1 MSDIVVSAYDTDLS
15 IVGLHHA
22 VHQVHTSAQAVQ
34 ERLHQ
39 MINDHLHGAGTSS
52 AISPNVSLPGVC
64 TALTLIHSIEE
75 VVPGFMLSNFL
86 PHMVRLLGR
95 LAGEN
100 SNIQGLLLARRGE
113 PVLRG
118 APR

>member
-1 MSDIVVSAYDTDLS
+1 MISLYRLIVSLEKLLTAL
-15 IVGLHHA
+15 
-22 VHQVHTSAQAVQ
+22 QAVQ
-34 ERLHQ
+34 DRLHL

-52 AISPNVSLPGVC
+52 AISPGVLLPGVC
-64 TALTLIHSIEE
+64 TALTLIRSIEE
-75 VVPGFMLSNFL
+75 IVPGFMLSNFL

-100 SNIQGLLLARRGE
+100 SNIQGLLLARKEE

-118 APR
+118 SPRSA

>member
-1 MSDIVVSAYDTDLS
+1 M
-15 IVGLHHA
+15 
-22 VHQVHTSAQAVQ
+22 QAVQ
-34 ERLHQ
+34 DRLHQ

-52 AISPNVSLPGVC
+52 AISPGVLLPGVC
-64 TALTLIHSIEE
+64 TALTLIRGIEE

-100 SNIQGLLLARRGE
+100 SNIQGLLLARKEDPSPRGS
-113 PVLRG
+113 LR
-118 APR
+118 

>member
-1 MSDIVVSAYDTDLS
+1 
-15 IVGLHHA
+15 
-22 VHQVHTSAQAVQ
+22 
-34 ERLHQ
+34 

-52 AISPNVSLPGVC
+52 AISPGVLLPGVC
-64 TALTLIHSIEE
+64 TALTLIRSIEE

-100 SNIQGLLLARRGE
+100 SNIQGLLLARKEE

-118 APR
+118 HPRSALHPY